1 MLCSVFTPY
10 FEEDVLYSQKQLIK
24 ENDDGITMLYYLRT
38 IVPGW
43 SPLYGFSE
51 TTQIIGSLKLATC
64 YLLLL
69 PMHRHLSANLSLICK
84 LLLMDFW
91 KSLTAHCML
100 DCCPWVLLQLHE
112 PQNPG
117 S

>member
-43 SPLYGFSE
+43 SPLYGLNI
-51 TTQIIGSLKLATC
+51 TT
-64 YLLLL
+64 
-69 PMHRHLSANLSLICK
+69 
-84 LLLMDFW
+84 
-91 KSLTAHCML
+91 
-100 DCCPWVLLQLHE
+100 
-112 PQNPG
+112 
-117 S
+117 